1 MKVGFFQFAPALH
14 DVAANLS
21 HITHA
26 LADVDA
32 DLLVLPEMCTT
43 GYLFPSRAA
52 LAEAAETVP
61 GPTTDVMLKLS
72 RDRDCALVF
81 GMPEKSGERI
91 FNSSVLVTPEGD
103 CHVYRKAHL
112 FMDEKQLFTP
122 GDLPFP
128 VFDLRHR
135 PPVGRPASAASSSL
149 DHSTTGPLGHFLDVK
164 LGMLVCFDHFF
175 PEAAR
180 ALALK
185 GAQVICH
192 CANLVLDVAQ
202 TTTQVRALENRVF
215 WVMANRTGTETM
227 AATGHDHCHSE
238 RRPSRS
244 PERSEGEESPK
255 SCPPPTSLRFTGASQ
270 MVGPDGKI
278 IYRAGP
284 ASEEVYVIEIDP
296 ARALD
301 KHATPLNDL
310 FTDRR
315 TDLY

>member
-14 DVAANLS
+14 DVAANLA

-26 LADVDA
+26 LYDLSAG
-32 DLLVLPEMCTT
+32 LLVLPEMCTT
-43 GYLFPSRAA
+43 GYLFPPRAA
-52 LAEAAETVP
+52 LAAAAEPVP
-61 GPTTDVMLKLS
+61 GPSTDAMLKLS
-72 RDRDCALVF
+72 RSRDCALVF
-81 GMPEKSGERI
+81 GMAEKSGEHI
-91 FNSSVLVTPEGD
+91 FNSSVLVTPQGD

-128 VFDLRHR
+128 VFDLRLR
-135 PPVGRPASAASSSL
+135 PPVGPSAPAASSS
-149 DHSTTGPLGHFLDVK
+149 LGHFLDVK

-185 GAQVICH
+185 DAQVICH

-215 WVMANRTGTETM
+215 WVMANRTGSETM
-227 AATGHDHCHSE
+227 GHRACHSE
-238 RRPSRS
+238 RS
-244 PERSEGEESPK
+244 EESPK
-255 SCPPPTSLRFTGASQ
+255 SCPPPVTLRFTGCSQ
-270 MVGPDGKI
+270 IVGPDGKVI
-278 IYRAGP
+278 HRAGP
-284 ASEEVYVIEIDP
+284 ATEEVYVTDIDP

>member
-1 MKVGFFQFAPALH
+1 MKVGFFQFTPALH

-26 LADVDA
+26 LSDVRA

-52 LAEAAETVP
+52 LAAAAEPVP
-61 GPTTDVMLKLS
+61 GPSADAMLKLS
-72 RDRDCALVF
+72 RNRDCALVF
-81 GMPEKSGERI
+81 GMAEKSGEHI
-91 FNSSVLVTPEGD
+91 FNSSVLVTPQGD

-128 VFDLRHR
+128 VFEFR
-135 PPVGRPASAASSSL
+135 G
-149 DHSTTGPLGHFLDVK
+149 VK

-215 WVMANRTGTETM
+215 WIMANRTGTETQ
-227 AATGHDHCHSE
+227 GHDPIPSSE
-238 RRPSRS
+238 L
-244 PERSEGEESPK
+244 G
-255 SCPPPTSLRFTGASQ
+255 SCPASRPVSLHFTGASQ
-270 MVGPDGKI
+270 IVGPDGKV

-284 ASEEVYVIEIDP
+284 ATEEVYVTDIDP

-301 KHATPLNDL
+301 KHATPQNDL